1 MDEFMAVFLIFI
13 LLIAIG
19 YLMFNVNNFFDIVI
33 IFGLLCTLMHIN
45 TYVY

>member
-19 YLMFNVNNFFDIVI
+19 YLMFNVNNFIDIGI
-33 IFGLLCTLMHIN
+33 IFGLLCILMHIN